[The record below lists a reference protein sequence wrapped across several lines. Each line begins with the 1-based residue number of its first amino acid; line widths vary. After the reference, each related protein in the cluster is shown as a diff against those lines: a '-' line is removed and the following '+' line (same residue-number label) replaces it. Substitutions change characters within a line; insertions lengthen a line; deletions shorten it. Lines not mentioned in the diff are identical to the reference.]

1 MIKKNMF
8 TEVIDTIRERGKHYG
23 TPDANYKRI
32 AGLWSLILKTN
43 VTPKDVLL
51 CMVATK
57 LCREIA
63 SHKRDNVIDMAGYLK
78 LYLDMEDSCKRPT
91 KQKKIKIMRKK

>member
-1 MIKKNMF
+1 MIKKDMF
-8 TEVIDTIRERGKHYG
+8 TEVIDTIRERGKYYG
-23 TPDANYKRI
+23 APHDNYKRT
-32 AGLWSLILKTN
+32 AELWSLILKTN
-43 VTPKDVLL
+43 VNPKDVLL

-57 LCREIA
+57 LCREIS

-91 KQKKIKIMRKK
+91 KPKKIKIMRKK

>member
-1 MIKKNMF
+1 MIKKDMF

-23 TPDANYKRI
+23 TPDTNYKRT
-32 AGLWSLILKTN
+32 AELWSLILKKN

-57 LCREIA
+57 LCREIS
-63 SHKRDNVIDMAGYLK
+63 SHCARA
-78 LYLDMEDSCKRPT
+78 
-91 KQKKIKIMRKK
+91 